1 VCCPGFTRMP
11 DIRLGC
17 LASPDR
23 LRLFPAGSPTHT
35 DRIGFTAA
43 PNMGA
48 CVTDW
53 PFFPRCSP
61 RRISATQLRFHIARF
76 FTARGGLS
84 PPSLSPSQAHWNG
97 LPARPA
103 GQPAQ
108 RNGKARSLGGQRSLA
123 FAALLPFRRA
133 GSPAA
138 HAGSLCYPFRLC
150 AAVEL
155 RPIFGVVSMPHCPIL
170 ISG

>member
-1 VCCPGFTRMP
+1 MP

-108 RNGKARSLGGQRSLA
+108 RNGKVRSLSGDLVDFRGT
-123 FAALLPFRRA
+123 LPFRQ
-133 GSPAA
+133 
-138 HAGSLCYPFRLC
+138 AGSLAVRLPRLSC
-150 AAVEL
+150 VRKFAVARGARRSACSLEIVL
-155 RPIFGVVSMPHCPIL
+155 TPQATGEE
-170 ISG
+170 